1 MIRNDKVQPCTALP
15 EMLVNV
21 GASVLKNVEIEN
33 GKGATD
39 GA

>member
-1 MIRNDKVQPCTALP
+1 MIRNDKVQAQTAPP
-15 EMLVNV
+15 EMFVDV
-21 GASVLKNVEIEN
+21 GASLLKNVEIEN